1 MVGHDWSNLN
11 PWLRRWDHVAR
22 ARRRQ
27 FASTDDGR
35 EGVRATG
42 VMSAARESARAALR
56 ASAVSAKPYGL
67 RVHFSNKFIY
77 AQVVRREDGHVVASA
92 SSSERGFVDDA
103 RAAAVVAAAERG
115 RALAGVD
122 STAKRVSVSDK
133 RAAALVGARLAERVK
148 AIDLD
153 TVTWNRPY
161 GVRYHGKHA
170 ALMEALKANGVG
182 LG

>member
-1 MVGHDWSNLN
+1 MGS
-11 PWLRRWDHVAR
+11 RRAR

-35 EGVRATG
+35 RARVRATG
-42 VMSAARESARAALR
+42 VMSAAREIARAALR

-103 RAAAVVAAAERG
+103 RAAAEAVAAERG
-115 RALAGVD
+115 RALAGGGVD
-122 STAKRVSVSDK
+122 GEAS
-133 RAAALVGARLAERVK
+133 ERE
-148 AIDLD
+148 
-153 TVTWNRPY
+153 R
-161 GVRYHGKHA
+161 
-170 ALMEALKANGVG
+170 
-182 LG
+182 

>member
-1 MVGHDWSNLN
+1 MVGS
-11 PWLRRWDHVAR
+11 RRAR

-35 EGVRATG
+35 RARVRATG
-42 VMSAARESARAALR
+42 VMSAAREIARAALR

-103 RAAAVVAAAERG
+103 RAAAEAEAVAAERG
-115 RALAGVD
+115 RALAGVE